1 MAAFLARYITE
12 ESGIA
17 EPAAG
22 HQGDIAARLIGQ
34 IATFSSIATLQIPIT
49 L

>member
-12 ESGIA
+12 
-17 EPAAG
+17 PAAG
-22 HQGDIAARLIGQ
+22 HQGDVAVRLIGQ
-34 IATFSSIATLQIPIT
+34 IVTFSSIATLPIPIT

>member
-1 MAAFLARYITE
+1 MGAFLARYITE

-22 HQGDIAARLIGQ
+22 HQGDVAVRLISQ
-34 IATFSSIATLQIPIT
+34 IATFNSIATLQIPIT

>member
-17 EPAAG
+17 APAAG
-22 HQGDIAARLIGQ
+22 HQGDVSVRLIGQ
-34 IATFSSIATLQIPIT
+34 IATFSSIATLQIPKT

>member
-22 HQGDIAARLIGQ
+22 HQGDVSVRLIGQ
-34 IATFSSIATLQIPIT
+34 IATFSSIATLQIPKT